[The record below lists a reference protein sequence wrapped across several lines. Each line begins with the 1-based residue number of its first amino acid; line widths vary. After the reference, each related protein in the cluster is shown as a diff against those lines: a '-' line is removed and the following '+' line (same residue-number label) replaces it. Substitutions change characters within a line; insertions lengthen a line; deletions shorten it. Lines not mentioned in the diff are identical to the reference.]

1 MLAAGVGSRLAGADQ
16 DAPPQDHPPKC
27 LLSFG
32 GASLLARHIEILKA
46 HAVDSLTLVV
56 GYRSEDVVAEIH
68 RLGAGSFVE
77 TVYNPDFQRG
87 SLVSLWTAWR
97 GLTAGADVLFMDAD
111 VLYHPDLIGRLTG
124 SAEANCLLMDRDFED
139 GGEPVKLCLKDGNP
153 VDFRKAATT
162 ACDTVGEWPGF
173 LRLSPDMAA
182 TLYGELQR
190 YVDAERLDEPV
201 EEVFRDLILAAAP
214 GSFGVEDI
222 TGLPWI
228 EIDFPQDV
236 ERAQNEIL
244 PRLP

>member
-1 MLAAGVGSRLAGADQ
+1 MKAIMLAAGVGSRLSGAD
-16 DAPPQDHPPKC
+16 QDHPPKC

-32 GASLLARHIEILKA
+32 GDSLLARHIEILKT
-46 HAVDSLTLVV
+46 HAVDRLTLVL

-77 TVYNPDFQRG
+77 TVYNPDFRRG
-87 SLVSLWTAWR
+87 SLVSLWAAWR
-97 GLTAGADVLFMDAD
+97 SLTAGADVLFMDAD

-124 SAEANCLLMDRDFED
+124 SAHANCLLMDRDFEEGD
-139 GGEPVKLCLKDGNP
+139 EPVKLCLRDGNP
-153 VDFRKAATT
+153 VDFRKAASTE
-162 ACDTVGEWPGF
+162 CDTAGEWPGF
-173 LRLSPDMAA
+173 LRLSPEMAA
-182 TLYGELQR
+182 TLYGELKR

-228 EIDFPQDV
+228 EIDFAQDV